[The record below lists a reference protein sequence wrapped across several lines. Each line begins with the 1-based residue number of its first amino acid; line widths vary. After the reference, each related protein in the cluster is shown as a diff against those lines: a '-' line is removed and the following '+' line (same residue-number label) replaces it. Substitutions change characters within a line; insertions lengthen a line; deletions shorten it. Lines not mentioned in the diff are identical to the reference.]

1 MGKKKISVVSRE
13 EYELL
18 IPGYPK
24 GSDITLIN
32 TAYIRKRKNEETGE
46 VEPDYIC
53 ITYRDNVTGK
63 KGYYIDEEPLYT
75 FYKLKDDYTLDHNVL
90 FIEKDKVEPI
100 TCKYSDI
107 ERAIAEETGNLEFF
121 YENIKN
127 NVREQNKK
135 LNTIPDILMSDVNI
149 EDYYRFLF
157 GRSYTNNIF
166 KLNKAFL
173 DIETDGR
180 YALGDFPEPGEVPIN
195 AVSYLDEA
203 NNISYQFLLR
213 NPNNPLIEK
222 YEKSFEDPN
231 QMNKLKDF
239 IIDAVGG
246 YKQAIKYGVDKLN
259 YKLIFFDDEFDM
271 IKTLFQIIN
280 TNSPDVL
287 LIWNMAFD
295 LNYIIARI
303 EKLGYDP
310 KSVIC
315 NPDFQVEFLRFY
327 VDDRNKNEYDERGD
341 YVNISSYTIWLD
353 QMIQF
358 ASRRKGRGTYPSFRL
373 DAIGEDVADVRKLD
387 YSNITSDINMLPYLN
402 YEIFSFYNIMDTIVQ
417 KCIETVTQDC
427 EYVFMKCN
435 INNTRYSKCHRQ
447 SVYLRNRFTKD
458 FYNYGYII
466 GNNNNANNEKP
477 NTKFAGAF
485 VHDVT
490 HNSPFS
496 MMWINDRP
504 TLLCNNMVDFD

>member
-1 MGKKKISVVSRE
+1 MIIS
-13 EYELL
+13 L
-18 IPGYPK
+18 IAAVDSKNGIGLNGVMPWGHIKEDMHFFRSTTTGYPVVM
-24 GSDITLIN
+24 GRITFESLGCKPLP
-32 TAYIRKRKNEETGE
+32 KRKNIVISSNTN
-46 VEPDYIC
+46 DDISNQY
-53 ITYRDNVTGK
+53 DN
-63 KGYYIDEEPLYT
+63 
-75 FYKLKDDYTLDHNVL
+75 L
-90 FIEKDKVEPI
+90 F
-100 TCKYSDI
+100 
-107 ERAIAEETGNLEFF
+107 
-121 YENIKN
+121 
-127 NVREQNKK
+127 
-135 LNTIPDILMSDVNI
+135 
-149 EDYYRFLF
+149 
-157 GRSYTNNIF
+157 
-166 KLNKAFL
+166 
-173 DIETDGR
+173 
-180 YALGDFPEPGEVPIN
+180 
-195 AVSYLDEA
+195 
-203 NNISYQFLLR
+203 
-213 NPNNPLIEK
+213 

-246 YKQAIKYGVDKLN
+246 YKKAIKYGVDKLN

-496 MMWINDRP
+496 MMWINGRP